1 VFTWY
6 FTEKSLPIAIMTN
19 CGEVH
24 IPCSSM
30 WGYSDD
36 SGSLC
41 CTMHL
46 LFFWAWGTARPPNA
60 RTSYLLHR

>member
-1 VFTWY
+1 MFTWY
-6 FTEKSLPIAIMTN
+6 FIEKFLPIAIMTN

-46 LFFWAWGTARPPNA
+46 LFFWA
-60 RTSYLLHR
+60 